1 MSLLSTRRD
10 GFATAMS
17 MSKEGPSAYA
27 LEVNQALLK
36 EDDDLLRQTF
46 LSVFRHHHP
55 QLANK
60 VDVIF
65 ALSQAWCMSESDD
78 DFDMLVKRLET
89 LKPDEHILVCVW
101 VWGRGWSACK
111 RGASCD
117 QVDSLLMLGSSL
129 MCSREGCQGQ
139 ERPPAIACS

>member
-1 MSLLSTRRD
+1 MAST
-10 GFATAMS
+10 GV
-17 MSKEGPSAYA
+17 SAYA

-65 ALSQAWCMSESDD
+65 ALAQVNPGGWGLTQLLAAPCPATRAGPDLRPSGCRALSDQS
-78 DFDMLVKRLET
+78 LGGYLPRPHVHGAELGQG
-89 LKPDEHILVCVW
+89 
-101 VWGRGWSACK
+101 GRAC
-111 RGASCD
+111 
-117 QVDSLLMLGSSL
+117 
-129 MCSREGCQGQ
+129 
-139 ERPPAIACS
+139 

>member
-1 MSLLSTRRD
+1 MAST
-10 GFATAMS
+10 GV
-17 MSKEGPSAYA
+17 SAYA

-65 ALSQAWCMSESDD
+65 ALAQVNPGGVGADPAPGRPMPGHTSRARSPPE
-78 DFDMLVKRLET
+78 
-89 LKPDEHILVCVW
+89 W
-101 VWGRGWSACK
+101 VPG
-111 RGASCD
+111 
-117 QVDSLLMLGSSL
+117 
-129 MCSREGCQGQ
+129 
-139 ERPPAIACS
+139 PF

>member
-10 GFATAMS
+10 GFATALS
-17 MSKEGPSAYA
+17 MSKDGPSAYA

-89 LKPDEHILVCVW
+89 LKPDEHILV
-101 VWGRGWSACK
+101 GRRGS
-111 RGASCD
+111 GASYCLD
-117 QVDSLLMLGSSL
+117 LWGPGDRVSCLG
-129 MCSREGCQGQ
+129 E
-139 ERPPAIACS
+139 

>member
-1 MSLLSTRRD
+1 MRMTTESARPNA
-10 GFATAMS
+10 GV
-17 MSKEGPSAYA
+17 SAYA

-65 ALSQAWCMSESDD
+65 ALA
-78 DFDMLVKRLET
+78 
-89 LKPDEHILVCVW
+89 
-101 VWGRGWSACK
+101 
-111 RGASCD
+111 
-117 QVDSLLMLGSSL
+117 QV
-129 MCSREGCQGQ
+129 GQ
-139 ERPPAIACS
+139 CL